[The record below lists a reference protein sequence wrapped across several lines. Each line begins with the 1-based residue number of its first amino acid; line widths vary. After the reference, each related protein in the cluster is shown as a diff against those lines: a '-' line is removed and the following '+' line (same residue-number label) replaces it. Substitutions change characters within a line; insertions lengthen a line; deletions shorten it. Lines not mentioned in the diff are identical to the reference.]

1 MENILSQKDTSLAIL
16 DHDAVYISLQ
26 ALTKEKKWKNSTF
39 SDEEPYQI
47 GQYASVH
54 GPTVAVKKSKNSYG
68 DEFKKTHPH
77 KKFRECT
84 AKNQIRSIRMHH
96 FRTKYQKLLKK
107 KKQSSKI
114 SLRKRG
120 RPLILGT
127 GWEGENISSCA

>member
-1 MENILSQKDTSLAIL
+1 MENIPSQEDTSLAIL
-16 DHDAVYISLQ
+16 DHDAVYSSLW
-26 ALTKEKKWKNSTF
+26 ALTKEKKLKNSTF

-54 GPTVAVKKSKNSYG
+54 GPTVAVKK
-68 DEFKKTHPH
+68 FKKTHPH

-84 AKNQIRSIRMHH
+84 AKNQIRSIRTHH

-114 SLRKRG
+114 LLQKRG
-120 RPLILGT
+120 RPLIVGT
-127 GWEGENISSCA
+127 GWQGENISSCA